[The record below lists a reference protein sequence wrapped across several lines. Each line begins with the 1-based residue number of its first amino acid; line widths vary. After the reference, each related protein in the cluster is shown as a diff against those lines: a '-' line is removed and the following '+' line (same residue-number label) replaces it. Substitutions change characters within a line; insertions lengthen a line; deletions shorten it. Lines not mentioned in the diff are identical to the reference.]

1 MINDL
6 IEFEEVNTQGH
17 LLVQRISR
25 YVYHESVLI
34 TGLATSIVL
43 FAAVLKVKDIHI

>member
-6 IEFEEVNTQGH
+6 IESEEVNTQGH
-17 LLVQRISR
+17 LLVKRISR

-34 TGLATSIVL
+34 IALATSIVL
-43 FAAVLKVKDIHI
+43 FVAVLKDI